1 MTRAALLAAAS
12 AVLAFAS
19 GPTAAETIAI
29 TNARILTM
37 GPAGEIASGTVV
49 LRDGKIV
56 SVGSGA
62 APAGAR
68 VVDARGGVVTPGIV
82 APDSTL
88 GSNEVSQVPETVD
101 YHAHNAAL
109 SAAFDV
115 QYGLNPDSVLL
126 PTARLGG
133 ITRAV
138 VTPNYDDQ
146 PGRQLMFAG
155 QAAVI
160 HLGRAPS
167 LLVKPKVAM
176 VLELGESGSERAG
189 GARGAA
195 TVALKIALDD
205 VRWYMKNR
213 GAYERAAARQLSLS
227 QADLEALI
235 PVVEGRMPV
244 IVGVHRAP
252 DIREVL
258 ALAREQNLKIILDG
272 AEQGWMVAGEIAAA
286 RVPVILAT
294 LDNMPNSFETIGST
308 MENAA
313 RLQKAGVVIAIKS
326 SGSGGH
332 RIREIRY
339 DAGDAVAHG
348 LPYEAAIAAITI
360 NPARIFGVADRVGS
374 LEPGKD
380 GDVVVWSGDP
390 LEPLTQPVA
399 IFIRGEQQSLS
410 SRGRELARRY
420 QDRANPY
427 PPDYR

>member
-1 MTRAALLAAAS
+1 MTRALLFASAAVLTLAAAP
-12 AVLAFAS
+12 A
-19 GPTAAETIAI
+19 AAETVAI
-29 TNARILTM
+29 TNAHIYTM
-37 GPAGEIASGTVV
+37 GPAGEVASGSVV
-49 LRDGKIV
+49 IRDGRILA
-56 SVGSGA
+56 VGGA
-62 APAGAR
+62 VAVPAGAR
-68 VVDARGGVVTPGIV
+68 VVDAHGGVVTPGIV

-88 GSNEVSQVPETVD
+88 GANEVSQVPETVD
-101 YHAHNAAL
+101 YHAHNTQL

-126 PTARLGG
+126 PAARLGG
-133 ITRAV
+133 ITRAI
-138 VTPNYDDQ
+138 VTPSYDDQ
-146 PGRQLMFAG
+146 PDRQLMFAG

-160 HLGRAPS
+160 HLGRATS
-167 LLVKPKVAM
+167 LLMKPKVAM

-195 TVALKIALDD
+195 TLALKTALDD
-205 VRWYMKNR
+205 VRWYMRNR
-213 GAYERAAARQLSLS
+213 GAYERAQARQLSLS
-227 QADLEALI
+227 QPDLEALI

-244 IVGVHRAP
+244 IVGVHRAS

-258 ALAREQNLKIILDG
+258 AFAREQGLKIILDG

-286 RVPVILAT
+286 HVPVILAT
-294 LDNMPNSFETIGST
+294 LQDMPDSFETIGST

-326 SGSGGH
+326 SGTGGH

-348 LPYEAAIAAITI
+348 LGYQAALEAITL

-380 GDVVVWSGDP
+380 ADVVVWSGDP
-390 LEPLTQPVA
+390 LEPLTQPTAV
-399 IFIRGEQQSLS
+399 FIRGEEQSLS

-420 QDRANPY
+420 QNRSDAY
-427 PPDYR
+427 PPGYH